1 MKKLLFGIMAVAM
14 MASCSSEEN
23 VGGEPTTGEVKK
35 VSIVVKNA
43 ALTRAFADAEDT
55 PVANNLK
62 FIFTTSSGVITEDF
76 DEASTKASYGPYE
89 VSTSAQKLYVVANA
103 EGVAEITATKGAN
116 ISAVEGTLF
125 SLENQTI
132 EGAILYGS
140 NTAAF
145 ELDPDAGANH
155 YKTSVQIAPS
165 VARIQIAKVSSKPAQ
180 GDAIVAGDVKGFTLK
195 GIYVDHY
202 YQNATIAGA
211 GNTMIDLDWSTTPSF
226 SSWMCTEF
234 TPATTAQLQGV
245 NAEVVPADSHLYWDY
260 AVAAGEASHIV
271 LHLETVTRRNVL
283 DTDDITENNQYV
295 EVLTFNKSG
304 DPVTNFEP
312 GTIYRISNIQFST
325 DNLTPQPG
333 IKAKYVTATVEV
345 LQWNVEEITPEL

>member
-14 MASCSSEEN
+14 MASCSNEEN
-23 VGGEPTTGEVKK
+23 LGGEPATGEVKK

-76 DEASTKASYGPYE
+76 DEASAKSSYGPYE

-103 EGVAEITATKGAN
+103 QGVAEITATKGAN
-116 ISAVEGTLF
+116 ISTVEGTLF

-132 EGAILYGS
+132 AGAILYGS
-140 NTAAF
+140 NTTAF
-145 ELDPDAGANH
+145 ELDPDSGANY

-202 YQNATIAGA
+202 YQNATIAGE
-211 GNTMIDLDWSTTPSF
+211 GDTMIDLDWSTTPSF

-234 TPATTAQLQGV
+234 EPAATAALQGV
-245 NAEVVPADSHLYWDY
+245 NAEVVPAEQTYWDY

-271 LHLETVTRRNVL
+271 LHLETVTRRDVL
-283 DTDDITENNQYV
+283 DTDDIVENDQYV
-295 EVLTFNKSG
+295 EVLAFNKTGS
-304 DPVTNFEP
+304 PVTTFEP

-325 DNLTPQPG
+325 DNLTPEPG
-333 IKAKYVTATVEV
+333 IKAKHVTATVEV
-345 LQWNVEEITPEL
+345 LKWDVEVITPEL

>member
-1 MKKLLFGIMAVAM
+1 MKKILFGIMAVAM

-23 VGGEPTTGEVKK
+23 VGGEPGTGEVKK

-43 ALTRAFADAEDT
+43 ALTRAFADAENT

-62 FIFTTSSGVITEDF
+62 FFFTTSSGVITNQF
-76 DEASTKASYGPYE
+76 DEVAAKESYGPYD
-89 VSTSAQKLYVVANA
+89 VATSAQKLYVVANA
-103 EGVAEITATKGAN
+103 EGVATISAEDGAN
-116 ISAVEGTLF
+116 ISTVEATVF

-155 YKTSVQIAPS
+155 YKTSVRIAPS
-165 VARIQIAKVSSKPAQ
+165 VARIQIAKVSSKPVQ
-180 GDAIVAGDVKGFTLK
+180 NGEILAGDVKGFTLK

-202 YQNATIAGA
+202 YQNATIGGE
-211 GNTMIDLDWSTTPSF
+211 GNTMVDLDWSTTPSF

-234 TPATTAQLQGV
+234 EPATTGTPSGNFV
-245 NAEVVPADSHLYWDY
+245 EVVPAEKTYWDY

-283 DTDDITENNQYV
+283 DTDDIVENDQYV
-295 EVLTFNKSG
+295 EVLTFNKDG
-304 DPVTNFEP
+304 EPVTTFEP
-312 GTIYRISNIQFST
+312 GTIYRIGNIQFST
-325 DNLTPQPG
+325 DNLTPEPG
-333 IKAKYVTATVEV
+333 IEAKYVTATVEV
-345 LQWNVEEITPEL
+345 VKWAVEEITPEL

>member
-14 MASCSSEEN
+14 MASCSNEEN

-43 ALTRAFADAEDT
+43 TLTRAFADGEDT
-55 PVANNLK
+55 PVASNLK
-62 FIFTTSSGVITEDF
+62 FIFTTTSGVITESF
-76 DEASTKASYGPYE
+76 DEGSAKSTYGPYE

-103 EGVAEITATKGAN
+103 QGVATITATKGEN
-116 ISAVEGTLF
+116 ISTVEGTLF

-132 EGAILYGS
+132 ENAILYGS
-140 NTAAF
+140 NTTAF
-145 ELDPDAGANH
+145 ELDSDAGANH

-165 VARIQIAKVSSKPAQ
+165 VARIQIQKVSSKPVQ

-202 YQNATIAGA
+202 YQNATIAGE
-211 GNTMIDLDWSTTPSF
+211 GNTMIDIDWSTTPSF
-226 SSWMCTEF
+226 SNWMCTEF

-245 NAEVVPADSHLYWDY
+245 NAEVVPEGHTYWDY
-260 AVAAGEASHIV
+260 AVAAGEASHVV

-283 DTDDITENNQYV
+283 DTEDITENDQYV

-304 DPVTNFEP
+304 EPVTTFEP

-333 IKAKYVTATVEV
+333 IEAKYVTATVEV
-345 LQWNVEEITPEL
+345 LKWNVVDITPEL

>member
-1 MKKLLFGIMAVAM
+1 MKKILFGIMAVAM
-14 MASCSSEEN
+14 MASCSSEES
-23 VGGEPTTGEVKK
+23 VGGEPGTGEVKK

-103 EGVAEITATKGAN
+103 QGVAEITATKGAN
-116 ISAVEGTLF
+116 ISTVEGTLF

-132 EGAILYGS
+132 AGAILYGS
-140 NTAAF
+140 NTTAF

-211 GNTMIDLDWSTTPSF
+211 GNTMIDLDWSTTPLF
-226 SSWMCTEF
+226 TDYMCTEF
-234 TPATTAQLQGV
+234 EPATAGTPSGNFV
-245 NAEVVPADSHLYWDY
+245 EVVPEGHTYWDY

>member
-1 MKKLLFGIMAVAM
+1 MKKILFGIMAVAM

-23 VGGEPTTGEVKK
+23 VGGEPGTGEVKK

-55 PVANNLK
+55 PVASNLK
-62 FIFTTSSGVITEDF
+62 FFFTTTSGVITNVF
-76 DEASTKASYGPYE
+76 DETENKASYGPYE
-89 VSTSAQKLYVVANA
+89 VATSAQKLYVVANA
-103 EGVAEITATKGAN
+103 QGVATISATKGEN

-140 NTAAF
+140 NTTAF
-145 ELDPDAGANH
+145 ELDTEAGANH

-165 VARIQIAKVSSKPAQ
+165 VARIQIAKVSSKPVQ
-180 GDAIVAGDVKGFTLK
+180 GGAIVAGDVKGFTLK

-202 YQNATIAGA
+202 YQNATIG
-211 GNTMIDLDWSTTPSF
+211 GEGDTMVDLDWSTTPSF

-234 TPATTAQLQGV
+234 EPATAGTPSGNFV
-245 NAEVVPADSHLYWDY
+245 EVVPEGHTYWDY

-283 DTDDITENNQYV
+283 DTDDIVENDQYV
-295 EVLTFNKSG
+295 EVLAFNKTGS
-304 DPVTNFEP
+304 PVTTFEP

-325 DNLTPQPG
+325 DNLTPEPG

-345 LQWNVEEITPEL
+345 LKWNVEEITPEL